1 MDNKIQKK
9 FIKLNNIK
17 KLEKDSFI
25 SKYKPVNI
33 SLSDDTELKTFLK
46 TKKESEKK
54 ALKIKLKF

>member
-25 SKYKPVNI
+25 SKYKQVNI